1 MMHCLLDQISY
12 IEDLSDF
19 SDSAQDLRW
28 KICNYGYD
36 LYLKTGKLVWA
47 FDPAVGTPSDW
58 KRKMMK
64 DGCWGDEVFL
74 VLASNI
80 LQADLIVDPAFHE
93 SAVHHGLGFTLIKS
107 FEKPKY
113 QPLYLFAFS
122 ESVTEL

>member
-47 FDPAVGTPSDW
+47 LTQQL
-58 KRKMMK
+58 
-64 DGCWGDEVFL
+64 EH
-74 VLASNI
+74 
-80 LQADLIVDPAFHE
+80 QLI
-93 SAVHHGLGFTLIKS
+93 GKGK
-107 FEKPKY
+107 
-113 QPLYLFAFS
+113 
-122 ESVTEL
+122 

>member
-19 SDSAQDLRW
+19 SDSAQNLHW

-64 DGCWGDEVFL
+64 DGCWGEEVFL
-74 VLASNI
+74 HQLSSS
-80 LQADLIVDPAFHE
+80 DL
-93 SAVHHGLGFTLIKS
+93 T
-107 FEKPKY
+107 
-113 QPLYLFAFS
+113 FS
-122 ESVTEL
+122 SGCQRQFDTGI